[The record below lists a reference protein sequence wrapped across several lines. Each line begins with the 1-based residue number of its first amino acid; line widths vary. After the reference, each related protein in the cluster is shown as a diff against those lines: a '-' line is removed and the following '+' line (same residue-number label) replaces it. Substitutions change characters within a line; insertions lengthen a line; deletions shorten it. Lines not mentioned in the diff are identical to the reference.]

1 MLKISKITE
10 IKRNK
15 SNTDQRTLR
24 FETNSTTS
32 TTPKNNELFSLIFF
46 LVFFFSMV
54 MFFISIND
62 LGLMMLISIA
72 GIVLGLIALTRTT

>member
-1 MLKISKITE
+1 MLKISKIKE

-32 TTPKNNELFSLIFF
+32 TAPKNNDLFSLIFF

-62 LGLMMLISIA
+62 LGLMFLISIA